1 MSNKLADTR
10 ADRDNLNDQIK
21 CNRLRLK
28 TLKHFF
34 IIHII
39 PWDPMG
45 WDGINCESHGMG
57 WDEKIFFEYPMGW
70 DGINCESHGTIF
82 SSHPIPFGAMVQGI
96 HC

>member
-21 CNRLRLK
+21 CNRIRLK

-45 WDGINCESHGMG
+45 
-57 WDEKIFFEYPMGW
+57 MGW
-70 DGINCESHGTIF
+70 DGMG
-82 SSHPIPFGAMVQGI
+82 
-96 HC
+96 